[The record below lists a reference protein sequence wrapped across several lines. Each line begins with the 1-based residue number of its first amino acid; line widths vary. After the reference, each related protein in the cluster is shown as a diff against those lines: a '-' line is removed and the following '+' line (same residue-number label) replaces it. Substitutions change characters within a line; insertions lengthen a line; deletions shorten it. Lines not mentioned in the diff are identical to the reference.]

1 MRTSPAVPGVFGGFG
16 GQAKKENFSETLDGW
31 LGLLHNLASLLQ
43 TDRKRR
49 RGEGRSSLT
58 IWTTDRCGCLDAS
71 DFGHK
76 KVLKAITRMERS
88 IEVEVTFYRQ

>member
-43 TDRKRR
+43 TDRKKTARKR
-49 RGEGRSSLT
+49 KKFFNN
-58 IWTTDRCGCLDAS
+58 LDN
-71 DFGHK
+71 
-76 KVLKAITRMERS
+76 R
-88 IEVEVTFYRQ
+88 